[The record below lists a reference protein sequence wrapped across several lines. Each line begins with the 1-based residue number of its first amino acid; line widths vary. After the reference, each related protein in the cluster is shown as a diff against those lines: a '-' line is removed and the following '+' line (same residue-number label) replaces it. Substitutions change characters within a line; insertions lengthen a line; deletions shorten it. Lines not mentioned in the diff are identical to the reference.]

1 MLRAGRLCSSD
12 MYALASAITFPSGA
26 LKLMLQP
33 VLLQVVMNVPYTA
46 VHFAT
51 YECAKQAL
59 PLEHREHLVV
69 QLSAG
74 ALAGAAGAACTTPL
88 DVVKTRLQLE
98 GINSSTAYNTTS
110 VVGCCAL
117 CHLLHHL
124 LPPAAW
130 FVCYVNVL
138 QGWPILGGL
147 LLFWGVLR
155 VQTLL

>member
-1 MLRAGRLCSSD
+1 M
-12 MYALASAITFPSGA
+12 
-26 LKLMLQP
+26 KLMLQP

-98 GINSSTAYNTTS
+98 GINSSTAYNTTN
-110 VVGCCAL
+110 VVGCCAFCTPHCL
-117 CHLLHHL
+117 QQPEL
-124 LPPAAW
+124 
-130 FVCYVNVL
+130 YVASL
-138 QGWPILGGL
+138 FYRADPFWKGCCCSGGSM
-147 LLFWGVLR
+147 R
-155 VQTLL
+155 VQTWLQQPLLDLC

>member
-1 MLRAGRLCSSD
+1 
-12 MYALASAITFPSGA
+12 
-26 LKLMLQP
+26 MLQP

-98 GINSSTAYNTTS
+98 GINSSTAYNTTN
-110 VVGCCAL
+110 VVGCCTL
-117 CHLLHHL
+117 CHLAPLTASSSL
-124 LPPAAW
+124 IRMSGRC
-130 FVCYVNVL
+130 F
-138 QGWPILGGL
+138 PILEGL
-147 LLFWGVLR
+147 LLFWGVLALT
-155 VQTLL
+155 QL